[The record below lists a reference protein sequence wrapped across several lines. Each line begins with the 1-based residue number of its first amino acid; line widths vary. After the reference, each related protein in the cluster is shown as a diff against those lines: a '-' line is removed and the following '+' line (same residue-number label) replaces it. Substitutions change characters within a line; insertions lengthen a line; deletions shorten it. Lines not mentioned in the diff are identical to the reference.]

1 MSKIRKGDDVVVL
14 SGRDKGKR
22 GTVLQI
28 IENNRILV
36 DNVNVIKK
44 HVKPNPNRGE
54 TGGIIE
60 KEAPIQISNVAL
72 FNPNTNKADRVGYKV
87 LEDGR
92 FGVLRVYLKYHD
104 DKPIIRH
111 HHAPPRKIATVRSLI
126 VWWWPWWLP
135 CRGGWVVVVSSW
147 LSASPDL
154 AAGTR

>member
-14 SGRDKGKR
+14 AGRDKGKR

-72 FNPNTNKADRVGYKV
+72 FNPNSNKADRVGYKV

-92 FGVLRVYLKYHD
+92 KVRVFKSD
-104 DKPIIRH
+104 GEVADI
-111 HHAPPRKIATVRSLI
+111 
-126 VWWWPWWLP
+126 
-135 CRGGWVVVVSSW
+135 
-147 LSASPDL
+147 
-154 AAGTR
+154 